1 MNKMYRFLSCL
12 FISFSISST
21 LYGQVPVNS
30 ALATTLQ
37 GKIDDFVIQNNL
49 PGISVSMLLPGNQ
62 YWNGASGLSDIYSLD
77 PMDTNYLFHL
87 CSMNKMYVSAMIF
100 QLKEQGLLSLS
111 DTIGMYV
118 PATANIPSS
127 TTIANLLKHRTGI
140 ADVTD
145 YPGVANI
152 WYGYPDSIWSHLQT
166 IQTLVG
172 QPIFAQGTNFDYSNT
187 NYILLGMVIEQI
199 TGNTFAHE
207 LHQRFLSP
215 LNLSHSFFRPQDSL
229 AAILTPGWTSFS
241 SPNVYNTDASPVI
254 NDCSASMLFTA
265 GSMFATPS
273 DVCRFTR
280 ELWSGN
286 IISTGSLD
294 TMKQCTNV
302 NFGGG
307 CDGYGYG
314 TMRYQFNG
322 KTYYGHAG
330 DFFGF
335 TQLTIHQQEDSV
347 TLTLS
352 VNRNGAPR
360 GPMAQEL
367 LALIDQVLS
376 VPTLSSLE
384 NSISIYPN
392 PATSFFK
399 IEDKEISNTEFSVLI
414 TDYSGRV
421 LPFQSSQSDE
431 GILSIDVRGFKTGV
445 YTINVQA
452 KNAMYAKKLV
462 VIH

>member
-1 MNKMYRFLSCL
+1 MIKMIRFFAYLL
-12 FISFSISST
+12 IFIFVSKTSI
-21 LYGQVPVNS
+21 GQTPVNS

-37 GKIDDFVIQNNL
+37 SKIDDFVTQYNL

-62 YWNGASGLSDIYSLD
+62 YWNGASGLSDIYSLEQ
-77 PMDTNYLFHL
+77 MDTNYLFHL

-100 QLKEQGLLSLS
+100 QLKEQGLLSLT

-118 PATANIPSS
+118 PATSNIPSS
-127 TTIANLLKHRTGI
+127 TTLANLLKHRSGI

-145 YPGVANI
+145 YPNVANI

-172 QPIFAQGTNFDYSNT
+172 SPIFAQGINFDYSNT

-199 TGNTFAHE
+199 TGNTFASE

-280 ELWSGN
+280 ELWMGN
-286 IISTGSLD
+286 IISTASLD

-367 LALIDQVLS
+367 LAMIDQVLS
-376 VPTLSSLE
+376 VPTINSLE

-399 IEDKEISNTEFSVLI
+399 IEDKDSSNSEFSVLI

-421 LPFQSSQSDE
+421 LPFKSCQLNAGTFSV
-431 GILSIDVRGFKTGV
+431 DVHDFKTGV
-445 YTINVQA
+445 YTVSVQT
-452 KNAMYAKKLV
+452 KNASFAKKLI
-462 VIH
+462 VIN